1 MSEPIVES
9 SGNVFTDLGFEE
21 DEARLLQM
29 RAEHMH
35 DLSTTQHEILAPS
48 SLLDARGR
56 LTQIGWAR
64 APLLDCNLE
73 QVAFYPRPLH
83 MLQRLRVK
91 RWDYYGVTTPDRY
104 FSVTLADLGYAGQAF
119 VYTVDFATGHYHEE
133 TITILPGGGIVLP
146 RNSTKGESHFD
157 NGKVRLSFKVTPDAR
172 QIAVTWPTFGGK
184 PLSAEISFAVPP
196 AHESTVVVIPIR
208 GNRFYYN
215 RKINCLPAHGWLQ
228 IGDERTAI
236 TPDSCLGNLD
246 WGRGVWEYRSF
257 WVWASA
263 SGFLPDGRTLGL
275 NLGFGFGDT
284 TAATENTLILDGRV
298 HKLAQ
303 VDFSYNA
310 QNFMQPWRMVAP
322 DGRLDMTFA
331 PFVERVAATNLLL
344 ITSKV
349 HQLFGRYSG
358 HVVTDDGERIEVAGL
373 VGFAEEHHA
382 RW

>member
-1 MSEPIVES
+1 MSEPIIES

-21 DEARLLQM
+21 GEARLLQM
-29 RAEHMH
+29 QAELMH
-35 DLSTTQHEILAPS
+35 DLSTQHEILTPS
-48 SLLDARGR
+48 ALLNAQGR
-56 LTQIGWAR
+56 LTQVGWAR

-73 QVAFYPRPLH
+73 QVAFYPRPLRL
-83 MLQRLRVK
+83 LQRLRVK
-91 RWDYYGVTTPDRY
+91 RWDYYGVTTPERY

-119 VYTVDFATGHYHEE
+119 VYTVDFATGRYHEE
-133 TITILPGGGIVLP
+133 TLTIPPGGGIVLP
-146 RNSTKGESHFD
+146 RNSTEGESRFD
-157 NGKVRLSFKVTPDAR
+157 NGKVRLLFQVTPAAR
-172 QIAVTWPTFGGK
+172 QISVVWPDFDGQRLT
-184 PLSAEISFAVPP
+184 AEISFAAAPE
-196 AHESTVVVIPIR
+196 HESTVVVIPIR

-215 RKINCLPAHGWLQ
+215 RKINCLPAQGWLQ
-228 IGDERTAI
+228 IGDERTEIAPA
-236 TPDSCLGNLD
+236 TCLGNLD

-263 SGFLPDGRTLGL
+263 SGFLADGRTLGL

-284 TAATENTLILDGRV
+284 GAATENTVILNGRV

-303 VDFSYNA
+303 VDFSYNPR
-310 QNFMQPWRMVAP
+310 NFMQPWRMVAA
-322 DGRLDMTFA
+322 DGRLDLTFT

-344 ITSKV
+344 IASKV

-358 HVVTDDGERIEVAGL
+358 HIVADDGERIAVDGL